1 MFGWM
6 LFGSLVILTAFVV
19 TGIITCFVAKQKPAA
34 ADRDDTE
41 NVVDLNDRFNR
52 ARYMEEDGN

>member
-6 LFGSLVILTAFVV
+6 LFGSLVMLTAFVV
-19 TGIITCFVAKQKPAA
+19 TGIITCFVAKQKSAA